1 MLKAIVPLLLLLALA
16 FTQTVRLQRTSDV
29 PLINYQMIPSQR
41 WKVSAKELVKL
52 KEKLKIFVAAEI
64 QKEGSILLRKYY
76 KEFYPSDEQADEA
89 ESGESPPEKETEDA
103 PPSEK
108 ADMGDQD
115 EASDSFDVNGPV
127 QLI

>member
-1 MLKAIVPLLLLLALA
+1 MMKSIVPLLLLLALA
-16 FTQTVRLQRTSDV
+16 FTQTVRLQIMNDV
-29 PLINYQMIPSQR
+29 PLINYQMVPSQR

-52 KEKLKIFVAAEI
+52 KEKLKTFVAAEI

-76 KEFYPSDEQADEA
+76 KEFYTSDEQADEA
-89 ESGESPPEKETEDA
+89 QSGESPREKETEDT

-108 ADMGDQD
+108 AEMGDED
-115 EASDSFDVNGPV
+115 EVSNTFDVNGPI